1 MQDTDRRSASCTRT
15 AALPLL
21 LLLLLGLGACRP
33 PGLKPDGSPAF
44 TAEEQQLIFSLSPL
58 PSPPPN
64 PSNRYADDPAAAHLG
79 QYLFYDTRLSAN
91 GKLNCASCHN
101 PALGWSDARP
111 KAVGLATGPRNSPAL
126 WNVAHQRWLFWD
138 GRADSLWAQAIQ
150 PLESAHEMGLSR
162 VALYRRF
169 QQDAELRQGYE
180 AVFGSL
186 PVTTGPL
193 PAEARPVLEQPSH
206 PLHQAWLKLTPGDQE
221 AINRFAAQLGKSFE
235 AFERQLVSQEAPFDR
250 FARGLRSNDAVL
262 QKALSADAQKGLRV
276 FIGRGQ
282 CILCHTGPAFSDGE
296 FHNVGLSALSDQ
308 NPAQA
313 SDLGRYSGIQKV
325 RTDALNGLGAFSD
338 LRDPEDPWG
347 DKLRYLELQETNRGE
362 FRTPSLR
369 EVARTG
375 PYFHDGRFSALEQ
388 VVAYY
393 SAPQEPAV
401 GRREDTIQPL
411 AFEAEEITQLVA
423 FLKSLDSGPPA
434 ARLTRQPAGPVLKP

>member
-1 MQDTDRRSASCTRT
+1 MQGTDRRGASFTRK
-15 AALPLL
+15 AVPVLLCLL
-21 LLLLLGLGACRP
+21 LLGACRP

-44 TAEEQQLIFSLSPL
+44 TPEEQQLIFSLSPL
-58 PSPPPN
+58 PSPPVN

-111 KAVGLATGPRNSPAL
+111 VAVGLATGPRNSPAL

-150 PLESAHEMGLSR
+150 PLESAHEMGSSR

-169 QQDAELRQGYE
+169 QQDPQLRKGYE
-180 AVFGSL
+180 TVFGPL
-186 PVTTGPL
+186 PVTSGPL
-193 PAEARPVLEQPSH
+193 PAEARPVPDQPQH
-206 PLHQAWLKLTPGDQE
+206 PLHQAWLKLKPADQH

-235 AFERQLVSQEAPFDR
+235 AFERQLLSQEAPFDR
-250 FARGLRSNDAVL
+250 FAKGLRSGDARL
-262 QKALSADAQKGLRV
+262 QTALSADAQKGLRL

-282 CILCHTGPAFSDGE
+282 CILCHTGPALSDGE
-296 FHNVGLSALSDQ
+296 FHNVGLSALAAATPKQPPDQ
-308 NPAQA
+308 
-313 SDLGRYSGIQKV
+313 GRYGGIQKV
-325 RTDALNGLGAFSD
+325 RQDSLNGLGAFSD

-347 DKLRYLELQETNRGE
+347 DKLRYVELQESNRGE

-375 PYFHDGRFSALEQ
+375 PYFHDGRFGTLEQ

-401 GRREDTIQPL
+401 GRREDTIQAL

-423 FLKSLDSGPPA
+423 FLKALDSGPPA
-434 ARLTRQPAGPVLKP
+434 ERLTRQPAEPVLKR